1 MSELPRIWLTEQVA
15 DHVATVTINHP
26 PANVLTP
33 RGLGELESTLDDL
46 ANNDRIK
53 VIIITGTGRFFIAG
67 ADIRMLAEIESKPKG
82 KKLAVTGQKIFNKI
96 ADSPKPIIAA
106 INGICLGGGLELAL
120 SCHIRLAAEGIQLGL
135 PEVNLGLIPGFG
147 GTQRLLRLIG
157 QSKAT
162 EMILTGDP
170 LSAVDGKTCGL
181 ISEVFSDK
189 DLMSQAIG
197 LAGRIASKS
206 QRAVRAA
213 LQAIQSGSDL
223 NLREGLLLEATLFG
237 KLCESEDKQEG
248 LAAFLEKRTP
258 HFKGL

>member
-1 MSELPRIWLTEQVA
+1 MSALPRIWLTAQVA
-15 DHVATVTINHP
+15 DNIATVTINHP

-33 RGLGELESTLDDL
+33 QGLSELESTLDDL
-46 ANNDRIK
+46 ANNGRAK

-67 ADIRMLAEIESKPKG
+67 ADIRMLAEIGSKPKG
-82 KKLAVTGQKIFNKI
+82 RRLALTGQRIFNKI
-96 ADSPKPIIAA
+96 AASPKPIIAA

-120 SCHIRLAAEGIQLGL
+120 SCHLRLAVEGIQLGL

-147 GTQRLLRLIG
+147 GTQRLLRLLG

-162 EMILTGDP
+162 EMILTGDS
-170 LSAVDGKTCGL
+170 LSAEDGKTCGL

-189 DLMSQAIG
+189 DLMPQAIG

-206 QRAVRAA
+206 QSAVRAA
-213 LQAIQSGSDL
+213 LQAIQRGSEL
-223 NLREGLLLEATLFG
+223 KLREGLLVEATLFG
-237 KLCESEDKQEG
+237 ELCESEDKQEG

-258 HFKGL
+258 HFKDL

>member
-33 RGLGELESTLDDL
+33 LGLRELESTLDDL
-46 ANNDRIK
+46 LNDDPTK

-223 NLREGLLLEATLFG
+223 KLREGLLVEATLFG

>member
-67 ADIRMLAEIESKPKG
+67 ADIRMLAEIRSKPKG
-82 KKLAVTGQKIFNKI
+82 RRLALTGQRIFNKI
-96 ADSPKPIIAA
+96 AASPKPIIAA

-162 EMILTGDP
+162 EMILTGDS
-170 LSAVDGKTCGL
+170 LSAEDGKTCGL

-189 DLMSQAIG
+189 DLMPQAIG
-197 LAGRIASKS
+197 LASRIASKS
-206 QRAVRAA
+206 QSAVRAA

-223 NLREGLLLEATLFG
+223 KLREGLLVEATLFG

-248 LAAFLEKRTP
+248 LAAFLEKRSP
-258 HFKGL
+258 HFKNR